1 MSDKTIFG
9 CAETGTYIS
18 NALPVP
24 HVRLSGNPS
33 TSYSVAQLFSEAM
46 SDTETATVSVIKDR
60 NNWAVYSGAKFTTG
74 TTNKLDLSAATLQAS
89 KGTLGNDI
97 IVTCLGLHPGTK
109 GTSVCRVYRN
119 AALSSPSA
127 STAKLVLDTVDFDPD
142 GLWDAGNT
150 RFTPKRPGY
159 YWVNLSAVSTSG
171 TSFNAL
177 IYKNGALYAKGP
189 RTNTS
194 YGWGENV
201 TALVYCNGTTD
212 YLEPY
217 LYTAA
222 AVALE
227 AGRSYMEVMG
237 PMA

>member
-9 CAETGTYIS
+9 CAEIGTY
-18 NALPVP
+18 NTETPNP
-24 HVRLSGNPS
+24 HVSLSGNPS
-33 TSYSVAQLFSEAM
+33 TSYSVAQLFSDAM
-46 SDTETATVSVIKDR
+46 SDTETATISVVADQ
-60 NNWAVYSGAKFTTG
+60 NNWAVYSGAKFTAG
-74 TTNKLDLSAATLQAS
+74 TPNKLDLSVATLQESA
-89 KGTLGNDI
+89 GTLSDDT
-97 IVTCLGLHPGTK
+97 IVTCLGLHPGSK
-109 GTSVCRVYRN
+109 GTTVSRVYRN
-119 AALSSPSA
+119 AALNSPSA
-127 STAKLVLDTVDFDPD
+127 TTAKLVLDTVDFDPD

-150 RFTPKRPGY
+150 KFIPKRPGY
-159 YWVNLSAVSTSG
+159 YWVNLSAVSTAG

-177 IYKNGALYAKGP
+177 IYKNGALHAKGP